1 MRVLYCWNDDFPEA
15 VAAIEKHIPQAEI
28 IDTSAN
34 SYAYWDAME
43 IRWTGVQD
51 LLIVE
56 HDVVVTAEVLP
67 QMLACPEPWCAHSS
81 GGTPFGLRCTRFSA
95 RLQQLLPATA
105 IRAKARRK
113 CPHCGAL
120 HWAFIDGPICTA
132 LAAIGF
138 SQPHVHEPELKHCN
152 WQNP

>member
-95 RLQQLLPATA
+95 RLQQLAAGDCDQGKGQAEVPAL
-105 IRAKARRK
+105 RR
-113 CPHCGAL
+113 
-120 HWAFIDGPICTA
+120 TA
-132 LAAIGF
+132 LGVYRRADLHGTGGDRVQPAARA
-138 SQPHVHEPELKHCN
+138 
-152 WQNP
+152 